1 MSSVRFS
8 TIRKLVVIAAV
19 LLFSVP
25 AVSSA
30 GVPGATDVQPAAT
43 LLVPFFETGVT
54 PDITQDTLLVFTND
68 SASSVLVHYEVWDID
83 GIEAGI
89 FDTVEIP
96 PRGTLPLAMRD
107 VIAPASEASKSRL
120 RQGNFYRGF
129 VTADV
134 VTESTVLLPFNEGY
148 PFAGDN
154 VLTGWIYYTRLF
166 EGSANGLPMVH
177 LEWADETADDE
188 LLVGFYGDFNDNRVE
203 QIDSDARGCAS
214 SLIRGDSCFLDAEQ
228 DVDEMAFRV
237 FLQDQPLSGQ
247 SRIIV
252 FTLHSEELGGPSV
265 ICPGEPSP
273 CADGYPM
280 LRYDESGTVVSA
292 TTLELDHV
300 VNVIPV
306 DGNEN
311 GWVAIRD
318 IPTVSSNLQVYG
330 FAFNQAQP
338 QDEALNWDA
347 IFEATITP

>member
-1 MSSVRFS
+1 MSPDRFS
-8 TIRKLVVIAAV
+8 TFRKLVAIAAV
-19 LLFSVP
+19 LLFSMP
-25 AVSSA
+25 AATQA

-54 PDITQDTLLVFTND
+54 PDLTEDTLIVFTND
-68 SASSVLVHYEVWDID
+68 STSAVLVHYEVWDID

-134 VTESTVLLPFNEGY
+134 VTERTVLLPFDAGY

-154 VLTGWIYYTRLF
+154 VLTGWVYYTRLF
-166 EGSANGLPMVH
+166 EGSSNGLPMVH
-177 LEWADETADDE
+177 LEWADATADDE
-188 LLVGFYGDFNDNRVE
+188 LLVGFYGDFNGNRVE
-203 QIDSDARGCAS
+203 QIDADARGCAS

-228 DVDEMAFRV
+228 DIDEMAFRV
-237 FLQDQPLSGQ
+237 FLADVPLNGT

-252 FTLHSEELGGPSV
+252 FTLHTEKFGGPSV
-265 ICPGEPSP
+265 ICPSEPTP

-280 LRYDESGTVVSA
+280 RRYDESGTVVSA

-306 DGNEN
+306 GGNEN

-318 IPTVSSNLQVYG
+318 IPTVNSNLQVYG

-338 QDEALNWDA
+338 QDAALNWDA